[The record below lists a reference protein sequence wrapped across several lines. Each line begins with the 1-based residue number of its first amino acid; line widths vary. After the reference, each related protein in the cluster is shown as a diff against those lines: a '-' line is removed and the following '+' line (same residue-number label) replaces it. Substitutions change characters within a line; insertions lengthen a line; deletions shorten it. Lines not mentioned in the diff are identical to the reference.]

1 MFGALDPS
9 PTLRMNLPALLLPSN
24 RSRRIGA
31 GFAAIVAF
39 FAGLLPSRADAFE
52 RQWHA
57 GASLGYMALLGT
69 SPRTLH
75 GVGGGVHLAYGLN
88 DTFNLLGELNV
99 AGFPSGHTLV
109 TGGGVGASYIFDVL
123 QWVPHIG
130 AIVGAYDVID
140 TSGECNKYCHSLR
153 LNLEIPAG
161 LDYTVTR
168 SLAVGVAGRYQL
180 LISGYSPAHVIGA
193 FARVE
198 ILWGY

>member
-1 MFGALDPS
+1 
-9 PTLRMNLPALLLPSN
+9 MNLPALLLRSHRSH

-31 GFAAIVAF
+31 GSAAIVAV

-57 GASLGYMALLGT
+57 GASLGYMAALNPLT
-69 SPRTLH
+69 PTLH
-75 GVGGGVHLAYGLN
+75 GVGGGLHVAYGLN
-88 DTFNLLGELNV
+88 DTVNLLGELNFT
-99 AGFPSGHTLV
+99 GFPAGRALV

-123 QWVPHIG
+123 QWVPYIG
-130 AIVGAYDVID
+130 GIVGAYDVID
-140 TSGECNKYCHSLR
+140 ASGECRKYCHSLR

-161 LDYTVTR
+161 LDYTVSR
-168 SLAVGVAGRYQL
+168 SVAVGVAGRYQL
-180 LISGYSPAHVIGA
+180 LISGYSPVHLIGA

>member
-1 MFGALDPS
+1 
-9 PTLRMNLPALLLPSN
+9 MNPPALLSPRS
-24 RSRRIGA
+24 RSRRA
-31 GFAAIVAF
+31 ARALLVAAISASS
-39 FAGLLPSRADAFE
+39 AWLLPSRADAFE

-57 GASLGYMALLGT
+57 GASLGYMALIGT
-69 SPRTLH
+69 SKRTLH
-75 GVGGGVHLAYGLN
+75 GLGGGVHAAYGLT
-88 DTFNLLGELNV
+88 DTFNLIGELNLT
-99 AGFPSGHTLV
+99 GHPKGRTLV

-130 AIVGAYDVID
+130 AIVGAYDVVD
-140 TSGECNKYCHSLR
+140 ASGECNKYCHSLR

-161 LDYTVTR
+161 LDYTITR

-180 LISGYSPAHVIGA
+180 LISGYSPAHAIGA